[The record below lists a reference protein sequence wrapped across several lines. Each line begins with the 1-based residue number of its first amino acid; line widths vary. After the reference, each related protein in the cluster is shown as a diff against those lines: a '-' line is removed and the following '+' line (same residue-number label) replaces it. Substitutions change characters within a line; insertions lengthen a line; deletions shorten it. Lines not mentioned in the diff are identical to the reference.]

1 VNEQPEPTQNSDDKL
16 SSIRSDLEYIFIRL
30 NLILDVCIVCHKA
43 LVMQNAEQDGSV
55 ANVLQRCG
63 GDMLHEQLE
72 ELTRVVEEL
81 GGTTDY
87 SSEER
92 IDEQVATILNGE
104 GGHDE

>member
-1 VNEQPEPTQNSDDKL
+1 MNEQSQPTANTGDKL
-16 SSIRSDLEYIFIRL
+16 GSIRSDLEYIFIRL

-43 LVMQNAEQDGSV
+43 LVMQNAERDGSI

-72 ELTRVVEEL
+72 ELTEVVEEL

-92 IDEQVATILNGE
+92 IDEQEATILNE
-104 GGHDE
+104 RSVQ